1 MDSPME
7 KAIRY
12 QLGHY
17 FEHQISL
24 NQFRLWL
31 MPLLWT
37 IDRENDAHAFETAST
52 MALYLA
58 EYGAGH
64 RAEKEMRVLLG
75 PFVLSPPMH
84 EDRSTLILSV
94 PGMPSAWS
102 LPAQASPLQVPEGS
116 GRVQT
121 IELDRPP
128 LAA

>member
-7 KAIRY
+7 KAIRD

-17 FEHQISL
+17 FERRISL

-37 IDRENDAHAFETAST
+37 IDREGDAHAFETASAI
-52 MALYLA
+52 ALYLA

-64 RAEKEMRVLLG
+64 RTEKEIQVLLG
-75 PFVLSPPMH
+75 RFVLSPPTY
-84 EDRSTLILSV
+84 EDRSTRILSV
-94 PGMPSAWS
+94 PGMPITWN
-102 LPAQASPLQVPEGS
+102 LPAQASPVQVPGRS

-121 IELDRPP
+121 IELDKLP